1 MNSSFSRRAF
11 LEGAAATVG
20 AVLISGCSSN
30 PNAQLQA
37 KAQGEGFLLSGAK
50 LPPAGEA
57 VSFAFPGGEQGL
69 LYQTKS
75 GQSGAV
81 SAVCTHQGCIV
92 QWTDEQSG
100 GAFACPCH
108 QSNFDLSGK
117 VLGGPAKAPLAH
129 FKARQNGNDVE
140 LTLA

>member
-20 AVLISGCSSN
+20 AVLISGCSSDS
-30 PNAQLQA
+30 NAQP
-37 KAQGEGFLLSGAK
+37 KAMQKGDGFLLSGTQ

-92 QWTDEQSG
+92 EWTDEQSG

-108 QSNFDLSGK
+108 QSNFDLNGK

-129 FKARQNGNDVE
+129 FKARQNGGDVE
-140 LTLA
+140 LKIA